1 MTRPV
6 TGIFSIWENGTLTF
20 ERPVMPLRVLIVE
33 DHVDT
38 RDILSR
44 FLRRFGYEVDSLG
57 TYESALE
64 ALNRSQFQVLL
75 SDLTLP
81 DGDGCDL
88 VQEAKRRQD
97 LKAVALTA
105 RSSDDDVKRG
115 RAVGFDHYLTKPFD
129 MHELRSV
136 LGQPVR

>member
-1 MTRPV
+1 MSQR
-6 TGIFSIWENGTLTF
+6 IL
-20 ERPVMPLRVLIVE
+20 LVE
-33 DHVDT
+33 DHDDT
-38 RDILSR
+38 RDVLSR
-44 FLRRFGYEVDSLG
+44 LLRRLGYEVDSVG

-75 SDLTLP
+75 CDLTLP

-88 VQEAKRRQD
+88 VQEAKRRQS

-105 RSSDDDVKRG
+105 RAGEGDLERG
-115 RAVGFDHYLTKPFD
+115 GAVGFDHYLTKPFD

-136 LGQPVR
+136 LGQAPVP

>member
-1 MTRPV
+1 M
-6 TGIFSIWENGTLTF
+6 S
-20 ERPVMPLRVLIVE
+20 LRILFVE
-33 DHVDT
+33 DHEET
-38 RDILSR
+38 RNLLSR
-44 FLRRFGYEVDSLG
+44 FLRRFGYKVDSVSS
-57 TYESALE
+57 YESALE

-75 SDLTLP
+75 SDLSLP

>member
-1 MTRPV
+1 MT
-6 TGIFSIWENGTLTF
+6 
-20 ERPVMPLRVLIVE
+20 LRILFVE
-33 DHVDT
+33 DHDDT
-38 RDILSR
+38 RNLLSR
-44 FLRRFGYEVDSLG
+44 FLRRFGYEVDSVG
-57 TYESALE
+57 TYESALK

-88 VQEAKRRQD
+88 VLEAKRRQN

-105 RSSDDDVKRG
+105 RASDGDLERG
-115 RAVGFDHYLTKPFD
+115 AAVGFDHYLTKPFD

-136 LGQPVR
+136 LGQALH